1 MSTQTESGRRIVVDW
16 DLCES
21 NGICESLAPDIF
33 ELDDDDM
40 LQVHDDTV
48 TAENEDRVQQAVAS
62 CPKSA
67 ISIVEGP

>member
-1 MSTQTESGRRIVVDW
+1 MAKVTVDW

-21 NGICESLAPDIF
+21 NGLCEALVPEMF

-40 LQVHDDTV
+40 LQVSDPTI
-48 TAENEDRVQQAVAS
+48 TEANRRVVERAVAS

-67 ISIVEGP
+67 LRIVEEA

>member
-1 MSTQTESGRRIVVDW
+1 MVSKVTVDW

-21 NGICESLAPDIF
+21 NGICEALVPEMF

-40 LQVHDDTV
+40 LQVSDPEV
-48 TAENEDRVQQAVAS
+48 TDANRDQVQRAVGS

-67 ISIVEGP
+67 LRIVEQG